1 LLEKSKFIED
11 LQAKLT
17 RSSSF
22 KMKDDEAIC
31 LPPFPVR
38 KVSPLLL
45 RDGDLFVTS
54 QRIYFKYQHD
64 QTQVETFVTS
74 KITELFKRSYQ
85 LVDTALH
92 LQFTNVASPL
102 LLQFAT
108 AADRDEVY
116 ESLLK

>member
-1 LLEKSKFIED
+1 
-11 LQAKLT
+11 
-17 RSSSF
+17 
-22 KMKDDEAIC
+22 
-31 LPPFPVR
+31 VR

-116 ESLLK
+116 ESLSK